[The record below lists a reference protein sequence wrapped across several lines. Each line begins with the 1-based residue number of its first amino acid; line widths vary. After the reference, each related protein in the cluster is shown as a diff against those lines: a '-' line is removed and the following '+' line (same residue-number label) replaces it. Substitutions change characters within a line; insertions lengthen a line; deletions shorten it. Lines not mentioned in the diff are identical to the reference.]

1 MFNQEGAMTR
11 RIGRRKALTWL
22 AGTTAAASIPGLR
35 QARAQNLDPVSF
47 LTNWR
52 AQAEHGGYYQAVAT
66 GIYRRHG
73 INCDLRMGGPQINV
87 SQFLLNGRV
96 DFSMG
101 AGAQALSYARENL
114 PALCIGAIF
123 QKDPHVLIAHPGVGN
138 DSFEQLRGK
147 PILIAAGSRTSFW
160 PFLRAR
166 FGYTDDQIRPYT
178 FNMQP
183 FLADRNMSQQ
193 GYLTSEPYAIRRAGV
208 NPVVLLMADAGYE
221 PYSTTIDVRRQMV
234 DEKPDLVQRF
244 VNATI
249 EGWYSYLLGDP
260 APGNA
265 LIKRDNPDMD
275 DDKIAYA
282 IQAMKDH
289 GIVVSGDAERLGIGA
304 MTDERWERFYRST
317 VQLGLNPD
325 GMDFRKAYN
334 LRFVNQ
340 RVGMRG

>member
-1 MFNQEGAMTR
+1 MKR
-11 RIGRRKALTWL
+11 RIGRRTALTLL
-22 AGTTAAASIPGLR
+22 AGTTAASMTGLR
-35 QARAQNLDPVSF
+35 RARAQTLDQVSF

-66 GIYRRHG
+66 GIYQRHG
-73 INCDLRMGGPQINV
+73 INCEVRMGGPQINN

-96 DFSMG
+96 DFSMSG
-101 AGAQALSYARENL
+101 ASQALSYARENL

-123 QKDPHVLIAHPGVGN
+123 QKDPQVLIAHPGVGN

-147 PILIAAGSRTSFW
+147 PILVSGGARIGYW

-166 FGYTDDQIRPYT
+166 FGYTDEQMRPYT
-178 FNMQP
+178 FNMAP
-183 FLADRNMSQQ
+183 FLADRNVVQQ

-208 NPVVLLMADAGYE
+208 NPVVLLIADAGYE
-221 PYSTTIDVRRQMV
+221 PYSTTIDVRKQTV
-234 DEKPDLVQRF
+234 DEKGDMVQRF
-244 VNATI
+244 VNASI
-249 EGWYSYLLGDP
+249 EGWYSYLYGDP
-260 APGNA
+260 APANA

-304 MTDERWERFYRST
+304 MTDERWERFFRST
-317 VQLGLNPD
+317 VQYGLNPD
-325 GMDFRKAYN
+325 GMDFRKAYS

-340 RVGMRG
+340 RYGMRG

>member
-1 MFNQEGAMTR
+1 MPNRIR
-11 RIGRRKALTWL
+11 RRSALKWL
-22 AGTTAAASIPGLR
+22 ASSAAVTIPGLR
-35 QARAQNLDPVSF
+35 RARAQALDRVSF

-52 AQAEHGGYYQAVAT
+52 AEPEHGGYYQAVAN

-73 INCDLRMGGPQINV
+73 IDCDLRQGGPQINN
-87 SQFLLNGRV
+87 SQILLNGRV

-101 AGAQALSYARENL
+101 SGFQALSYARENL

-123 QKDPHVLIAHPGVGN
+123 QKDPQVLIAHPGVGN
-138 DSFEQLRGK
+138 DSFEALRGK
-147 PILIAAGSRTSFW
+147 PILISGGGRVSYW

-183 FLADRNMSQQ
+183 FLADPNAIQQ
-193 GYLTSEPYAIRRAGV
+193 GYITSEPYAIRQAGV
-208 NPVVLLMADAGYE
+208 NPVVLLIADAGYE
-221 PYSTTIDVRRQMV
+221 PYSTTIDVRKQMV
-234 DEKPDLVQRF
+234 DEKADVVQRF

-249 EGWYSYLLGDP
+249 EGWYEYLNGDP

-275 DDKIAYA
+275 DGKIAYA

-304 MTDERWERFYRST
+304 MTDARWERFFRQT
-317 VQLGLNPD
+317 VQYGLNPQD
-325 GMDFRKAYN
+325 LDFHKAYS